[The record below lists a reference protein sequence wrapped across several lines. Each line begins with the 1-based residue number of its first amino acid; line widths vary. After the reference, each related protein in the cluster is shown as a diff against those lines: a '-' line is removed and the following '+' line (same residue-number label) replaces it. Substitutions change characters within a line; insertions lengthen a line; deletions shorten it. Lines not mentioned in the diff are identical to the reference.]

1 MTEIFIY
8 FMLLPKGNQN
18 QNQNGELT
26 GEENSPTA
34 PAVDNFIYI
43 YLSYKSHLLQI
54 WVEQDNVFD
63 E

>member
-1 MTEIFIY
+1 
-8 FMLLPKGNQN
+8 MLLPKGNQN

-43 YLSYKSHLLQI
+43 SVIQVSFITDMGRARQC
-54 WVEQDNVFD
+54 F
-63 E
+63 